1 MGKTQQLALNAAAKG
16 EITDPNLELFMVRTF
31 LLLDNQLLPLPE

>member
-1 MGKTQQLALNAAAKG
+1 MGKTQQLALNAAARG
-16 EITDPNLELFMVRTF
+16 EIKEPNLLLFMGQTS